1 MRSETGRIKN
11 GAHPLCSSI
20 LSQLRDMSYEE
31 GNRWFCSEAPEPSQV
46 RLDAGREIYLSQS
59 HPIADVVYPYDSM
72 CKDFN
77 KDCPAHK
84 PGQCDIKHYS
94 YLGNGMEYMPGN
106 PRLESGENSPS
117 TLQEDSWE
125 SDEPTSSLEDSTSLS

>member
-1 MRSETGRIKN
+1 
-11 GAHPLCSSI
+11 
-20 LSQLRDMSYEE
+20 MSYEE